1 VRFATPLGWA
11 ASRWELGPR
20 ALRWS
25 TTAALVVS
33 VLIVLGGGVVRVTGS
48 GLGCPTWPTCDAGSL
63 TPIPALGYHAIIE
76 FTNRTITGLLI
87 VAVGWAIVAARLQ
100 RPRDRALTRL
110 AWSMFWLVVVN
121 AVAGGITVLVQL
133 NPWVVA
139 FHFVL
144 AMALLATATLTWHRA
159 RRPGER
165 DTVVAPRTRALAWT
179 LVVATAALVVVG
191 TIVSGAGPHSGDS
204 SDVPRIGGS
213 DTAVWTTVVWVHA
226 AIATLVIAL
235 TVAAI
240 VLLRGAAR
248 RRAITLLVV
257 LLLQWAVG
265 GVQALTGLPSVLVAI
280 HLVGAALVWVGAI
293 RVLLDADPRLFAL
306 RGPATRP
313 AATTQPQAGP
323 AR

>member
-1 VRFATPLGWA
+1 MRRVTPLGWA

-48 GLGCPTWPTCDAGSL
+48 GLGCPTWPACDAGSL
-63 TPIPALGYHAIIE
+63 TPIPELGYHAIIE
-76 FTNRTITGLLI
+76 FANRTLTGLLI
-87 VAVGWAIVAARLQ
+87 VAVGWAIIAARLR
-100 RPRDRALTRL
+100 RPWDRALTRL

-121 AVAGGITVLVQL
+121 AVAGGLTVIVQL

-139 FHFVL
+139 LHFVL
-144 AMALLATATLTWHRA
+144 AMALLATAAITWHRA
-159 RRPGER
+159 RRPGDR
-165 DTVVAPRTRALAWT
+165 DAAVAPRTRGLAWT
-179 LVVATAALVVVG
+179 VVVVAAAAVVVG

-213 DTAVWTTVVWVHA
+213 DTSVWTTVVWIHA
-226 AIATLVIAL
+226 TIATLLILL
-235 TVAAI
+235 TGAAI
-240 VLLRGAAR
+240 VLLRGPAR
-248 RRAITLLVV
+248 RRATALLVV

-293 RVLLDADPRLFAL
+293 RVLLDADPALFAL
-306 RGPATRP
+306 RVDTRRQTATID
-313 AATTQPQAGP
+313 A
-323 AR
+323 